1 MRRDTLASRPDRPSR
16 DPRSR
21 RARTRLRHGGVGAA
35 LLACALGIAAQ
46 PVPAPGSASAP
57 VTDGPVR
64 TGDVRAPIAA
74 APGVVAAPED
84 RRTFIPEAKVE
95 VVATATSNGAGR
107 PKGLEEGDLLLSVSP
122 SFRLTR
128 RGPDFSLSAEAGAD
142 LLYSTSGTRRNRAF
156 PLVHAGATGTLVER
170 LLFLD
175 ASLDVRQYE
184 IDPYSGRGDAG
195 STDNQR
201 TSTVARISPR
211 IERDLT
217 PRVRLLAKVEDTLTK
232 YAGNSASNLETRQ
245 GLIRLDAKPQPL
257 GFSAELSRVDTLY
270 DQTAIGGW
278 TIDTL
283 RAGLDYAFDDQFLI
297 GLLGGVDRSKFAL
310 SSHTDSISGLRMLW
324 SPGPRTRFESTVER
338 RFFGNAW
345 NASFRHRMP
354 WLAVSVRTVRE
365 PVTTTGG
372 LGAATEGQNLTE
384 FLDAILTTRFP
395 DPVERAKLV
404 ESLITSRGLDST
416 LAGAL
421 NTLADYAQL
430 RTGGD
435 IGFVLLG
442 PRDALSFSLY
452 ASSLRQL
459 KRTDGQDI
467 LQGSFAAD
475 SRQYGTQLEYN
486 RRLSPTASLVAAVR
500 WSRIDGVGV
509 RKNDSTTDNTYRLS
523 WNQGLSPRSD
533 VSLGAQFR
541 RVRTNVNLGSSF
553 DDYSLFTGL
562 VHRF

>member
-1 MRRDTLASRPDRPSR
+1 M
-16 DPRSR
+16 
-21 RARTRLRHGGVGAA
+21 GVA
-35 LLACALGIAAQ
+35 LLACAFGIAAQ
-46 PVPAPGSASAP
+46 PVPAPGGASAP
-57 VTDGPVR
+57 VAAEGPVR
-64 TGDVRAPIAA
+64 TGDVRAPNPGPAA
-74 APGVVAAPED
+74 VVAAPED
-84 RRTFIPEAKVE
+84 RRTLLPEARIG

-107 PKGLEEGDLLLSVSP
+107 PKGFEESDLLLSLSP
-122 SFRLTR
+122 NFRLTR

-142 LLYSTSGTRRNRAF
+142 LFYSTGGTRRNRAF
-156 PLVHAGATGTLVER
+156 PTARVGATGTLVER
-170 LLFLD
+170 LLFVD

-184 IDPYSGRGDAG
+184 LDPYSGRGDAG
-195 STDNQR
+195 STDNLR
-201 TSTVARISPR
+201 TSTVSRISPR
-211 IERDLT
+211 IERELT
-217 PRVRLLAKVEDTLTK
+217 PRVRLLAKAEDTLTRF
-232 YAGNSASNLETRQ
+232 AGNSASNLETRQ
-245 GLIRLDAKPQPL
+245 GLIRLDGKPQPL
-257 GFSAELSRVDTLY
+257 GFNVELSRVDTLY

-283 RAGLDYAFDDQFLI
+283 RAGLDYGFDDQFLV
-297 GLLGGVDRSKFAL
+297 GVLGGVDRSNFAL
-310 SSHTDSISGLRMLW
+310 SSHTDSIAGLRMLW
-324 SPGPRTRFESTVER
+324 SPGPRTRLESTVER

-354 WLAVSVRTVRE
+354 WLAVAVRTVRE

-395 DPVERAKLV
+395 DPIERAKLV

-442 PRDALSFSLY
+442 PRDALSWSMY

-459 KRTDGQDI
+459 KRSDGQDI
-467 LQGSFAAD
+467 LQGNFAAD

-486 RRLSPTASLVAAVR
+486 RRLSPTASMVAAVR

-509 RKNDSTTDNTYRLS
+509 RKNDSTSDTTYRLS
-523 WNQGLSPRSD
+523 WTQGLSPRSEF
-533 VSLGAQFR
+533 SLGAQIR

-553 DDYSLFTGL
+553 DDSSLFTGL
-562 VHRF
+562 AHRF